1 MKPERVIISGGG
13 TGGHIFPALA
23 IADAVK
29 AVSPQAE
36 ILFVGANGRMEM
48 EKVPAAGYRI
58 LGLDITGIRRSLS
71 PSNLMFP
78 IKLWRSIQK
87 AKKIVR
93 EFNPQIAVGTGG
105 FASGPTLYAAA
116 SLGVPT
122 LIQEQNSFPGMTNKW
137 LAKKAARICVAYPG
151 LEAFFPKE
159 KIRIT
164 GNPVRAVIE
173 HNKLSREEGAALFS
187 LDAKQKIVFIYGGSL
202 GALNVNHGAKNAVEA
217 LEAQGIQVIWQ
228 TGNGYLEQALA
239 FVNEKGLK
247 NIRVMPFIERMDA
260 AYACA
265 DLVVCRAGAISV
277 SEICISKL
285 AAVLVPLPT
294 AAEDHQTKNAQALV
308 NRDAAVLLSNAEAPA
323 KMGALIGELI
333 GDEARLKKLRS
344 GAAAMAVH
352 RSAEMIVE
360 ELIQVMNR

>member
-1 MKPERVIISGGG
+1 MKLERVIISGGG

-23 IADAVK
+23 IAEAVK

-58 LGLDITGIRRSLS
+58 VGLDMTGIQRSLS
-71 PSNLMFP
+71 LSNLMFP
-78 IKLWRSIQK
+78 VRLIRSIQK

-93 EFNPQIAVGTGG
+93 EFNPQVAVGTGG
-105 FASGPTLYAAA
+105 FASAPTLYAAA

-122 LIQEQNSFPGMTNKW
+122 VIQEQNSFPGKTNKW

-159 KIRIT
+159 KIRVT

-173 HNKLSREEGAALFS
+173 HNKITREEGAALFS
-187 LDAKQKIVFIYGGSL
+187 LDATKKIVFIYGGSL

-217 LEAQGIQVIWQ
+217 LEAKGIQVIWQ
-228 TGNGYLEQALA
+228 TGNGYLEQA
-239 FVNEKGLK
+239 VKHVEEKGLK
-247 NIRVMPFIERMDA
+247 NVRVMAFVERMDA

-277 SEICISKL
+277 SEICISRL

-308 NRDAAVLLSNAEAPA
+308 NRDAAVLLSNAEAPQ
-323 KMGALIGELI
+323 KMEGLVTELI
-333 GDEARLKKLRS
+333 ADEARLKKLRL

-360 ELIQVMNR
+360 ELMQVVKQ

>member
-1 MKPERVIISGGG
+1 MKLERVIISGGG

-23 IADAVK
+23 IADAIK
-29 AVSPQAE
+29 AISPDVE

-48 EKVPAAGYRI
+48 EKVPAAGYKI
-58 LGLDITGIRRSLS
+58 MGLDITGIQRSLS
-71 PSNLMFP
+71 LSNLMFP
-78 IKLWRSIQK
+78 FKLYNSIQK

-93 EFNPQIAVGTGG
+93 DFNPQVAVGTGG

-122 LIQEQNSFPGMTNKW
+122 VIQEQNSFPGITNKW

-159 KIRIT
+159 KIKMT
-164 GNPVRAVIE
+164 GNRVRQQIE
-173 HNKLSREEGAALFS
+173 HNKIKREEGAQLFS
-187 LDAKQKIVFIYGGSL
+187 LDPNKKIVFIYGGSL
-202 GALNVNHGAKNAVEA
+202 GALNVNHGAKNAVEI
-217 LEAQGIQVIWQ
+217 LESENVQVIWQ
-228 TGNGYLEQALA
+228 TGVGFMEQATK
-239 FVNEKGLK
+239 FVEEKQL
-247 NIRVMPFIERMDA
+247 NNVRVMAFIERMDA

-294 AAEDHQTKNAQALV
+294 AAEDHQTKNAMALV
-308 NRDAAVLLSNAEAPA
+308 NRNAAVLLSNADAPQQMA
-323 KMGALIGELI
+323 NVILGLVND
-333 GDEARLKKLRS
+333 DERLKKLRTGS
-344 GAAAMAVH
+344 ASMAVH
-352 RSAEMIVE
+352 RSAEMIVSE
-360 ELIQVMNR
+360 IVKIVQ

>member
-1 MKPERVIISGGG
+1 MKLERVMISGGG

-29 AVSPQAE
+29 AISPDAE

-58 LGLDITGIRRSLS
+58 LGLDITGLQRNLSL
-71 PSNLMFP
+71 SNLMFP
-78 IKLWRSIQK
+78 VRLVRSIQK
-87 AKKIVR
+87 AKSIVR
-93 EFNPQIAVGTGG
+93 DFKPQVVVGTGG

-116 SLGVPT
+116 GLGVPT
-122 LIQEQNSFPGMTNKW
+122 VIQEGNSFPGKTNKW
-137 LAKKAARICVAYPG
+137 LAKKAVRICVAYPG

-159 KIRIT
+159 KIRMT
-164 GNPVRAVIE
+164 GNPVRAQIE
-173 HNKLSREEGAALFS
+173 HNKITREEGAALFS
-187 LDAKQKIVFIYGGSL
+187 LDANKKIVFIYGGSL
-202 GALNVNHGAKNAVEA
+202 GALNVNHGALNA
-217 LEAQGIQVIWQ
+217 LERLTAENIQVIWQ
-228 TGNGYLEQALA
+228 TGNGYFERAMDY
-239 FVNEKGLK
+239 VKEKGFE
-247 NIRVMPFIERMDA
+247 NVRVMPFIERMDA

-265 DLVVCRAGAISV
+265 DLVVSRAGAISV

-308 NRDAAVLLSNAEAPA
+308 NRDAAVLLSNAEAPE
-323 KMGALIGELI
+323 KMGDVIMGLIH
-333 GDEARLKKLRS
+333 DEARLKKLRL
-344 GAAAMAVH
+344 GASAIAVH

-360 ELIQVMNR
+360 ELVKIIQ

>member
-1 MKPERVIISGGG
+1 MKIERIIISGGG

-23 IADAVK
+23 IAEAVK
-29 AVSPQAE
+29 AVSPQVE

-48 EKVPAAGYRI
+48 DKVPAAGYRI
-58 LGLDITGIRRSLS
+58 VGLDMTGIQRSLS
-71 PSNLMFP
+71 LSNLLFP
-78 IKLWRSIQK
+78 VRLVRSIQK

-93 EFNPQIAVGTGG
+93 EFNPQVAVGTGG
-105 FASGPTLYAAA
+105 FASAPTLYAAA
-116 SLGVPT
+116 SLGIPT
-122 LIQEQNSFPGMTNKW
+122 VIQEQNSFPGKTNKW

-159 KIRIT
+159 KIRVT

-173 HNKLSREEGAALFS
+173 HNTITREEGASQFS
-187 LDAKQKIVFIYGGSL
+187 LDATKKIVFIYGGSL
-202 GALNVNHGAKNAVEA
+202 GALNVNHGAKNAVEQ

-228 TGNGYLEQALA
+228 TGNGYLEQA
-239 FVNEKGLK
+239 VKHVEDKGLK
-247 NIRVMPFIERMDA
+247 NIRVLPFIERMDA

-277 SEICISKL
+277 SEICISRL

-294 AAEDHQTKNAQALV
+294 AAEDHQTKNALALV
-308 NRDAAVLLSNAEAPA
+308 NRDAAVLLTNADAPQ
-323 KMGALIGELI
+323 KMLGVITELI
-333 GDEARLKKLRS
+333 ADDARLKKLRL

-360 ELIQVMNR
+360 ELMQVIKQ

>member
-1 MKPERVIISGGG
+1 MKIERIIISGGG

-48 EKVPAAGYRI
+48 DKVPAAGYRI
-58 LGLDITGIRRSLS
+58 VGLDITGIQRSLS
-71 PSNLMFP
+71 LSNLMFP
-78 IKLWRSIQK
+78 VRLIRSIQK

-93 EFNPQIAVGTGG
+93 EFNPQVAVGTGG
-105 FASGPTLYAAA
+105 FASAPTLYAAA
-116 SLGVPT
+116 SSGVPT
-122 LIQEQNSFPGMTNKW
+122 VIQEQNSFPGKTNKW

-159 KIRIT
+159 KIRMT

-173 HNKLSREEGAALFS
+173 HNTLTREEGASLFS
-187 LDAKQKIVFIYGGSL
+187 LDAAKKIVFIYGGSL
-202 GALNVNHGAKNAVEA
+202 GALNVNHGAKNAVEQ
-217 LEAQGIQVIWQ
+217 LEAQGVQVIWQ
-228 TGNGYLEQALA
+228 TGNGYLEQA
-239 FVNEKGLK
+239 VNHVEEKGLK
-247 NIRVMPFIERMDA
+247 NIRVLPFIERMDA

-277 SEICISKL
+277 SEICISRL

-308 NRDAAVLLSNAEAPA
+308 SRDAAVLLTNADAPQ
-323 KMGALIGELI
+323 KMGGLITELI

-360 ELIQVMNR
+360 ELMQVIQ